1 MGRRREFKNF
11 NASSLG
17 VVRGRLSDTEPRE
30 INPALPKC
38 PPQLRN
44 STGLVGKIYD
54 VTLKQASCSGFKWI
68 QASVSWTGG
77 SQEFSVPPGI
87 PGPLAVSS
95 RCDNYHPALR
105 ERASLFHV
113 LNNMFKTQR
122 TLQTKSSLVCLHGQD
137 GRFLTRD
144 KRKSS
149 VSVGAACT
157 HHSSGL
163 FHTAPFIIL
172 QQRSPPI
179 SLKLSD

>member
-17 VVRGRLSDTEPRE
+17 VVRGRLSDTELRE

-113 LNNMFKTQR
+113 LNNMFKTLSKLNR
-122 TLQTKSSLVCLHGQD
+122 VWCVCMGNMAGSSPETNANL
-137 GRFLTRD
+137 RFLLAPRAHTTHPD
-144 KRKSS
+144 FFTQPHSLSS
-149 VSVGAACT
+149 NN
-157 HHSSGL
+157 GL
-163 FHTAPFIIL
+163 L
-172 QQRSPPI
+172 QSA
-179 SLKLSD
+179 